1 MPPARTLQVDLAG
14 ATAVVTGSTRGIG
27 RAISRRLLDAG
38 AQVIGLQRGT
48 GSLGA
53 GHTTLSVD
61 LADADARQ
69 AAVDRVLADHRVDIL
84 VNNAGINLRHRFEDF
99 PLAEFSQVMAVN
111 LDAVVHLTQAL
122 GTPMLERGEGRI
134 ITIASMLRSEEH
146 TSELQSRGQLVC
158 RLLLEKQN
166 VKKPSRANAT
176 SAHGC

>member
-84 VNNAGINLRHRFEDF
+84 VNNEIGRASCR
-99 PLAEFSQVMAVN
+99 
-111 LDAVVHLTQAL
+111 
-122 GTPMLERGEGRI
+122 ERGWR
-134 ITIASMLRSEEH
+134 AVALR
-146 TSELQSRGQLVC
+146 
-158 RLLLEKQN
+158 
-166 VKKPSRANAT
+166 
-176 SAHGC
+176 